1 MSNNV
6 RYQERDRDYLTDW
19 EILAKVSQNAAQTIS
34 ELFTLKRWKHLMN
47 SMQRLEIKAAE
58 LRTQNAKELQ
68 KDQTQNFALIDKNLN
83 RIGVFQNKID
93 SLYDQI
99 SQLRN
104 DKSLQNFL
112 ERVRDQ
118 VNAEFRETKR
128 RK

>member
-34 ELFTLKRWKHLMN
+34 ELFTQKRWKHLMN

-68 KDQTQNFALIDKNLN
+68 KDQTQSFALIDKNLK
-83 RIGVFQNKID
+83 RIGVFQNLVN
-93 SLYDQI
+93 SLYDWNYQQASNTRI
-99 SQLRN
+99 
-104 DKSLQNFL
+104 KM
-112 ERVRDQ
+112 
-118 VNAEFRETKR
+118 
-128 RK
+128 

>member
-34 ELFTLKRWKHLMN
+34 ELFTQKRWKHLMN

-58 LRTQNAKELQ
+58 LRTQN
-68 KDQTQNFALIDKNLN
+68 FALIDKNLK

-93 SLYDQI
+93 SLYDWNYQQASNI
-99 SQLRN
+99 RI
-104 DKSLQNFL
+104 KM
-112 ERVRDQ
+112 
-118 VNAEFRETKR
+118 
-128 RK
+128 